1 LKHTKPS
8 IKKPTMKSKLSTL
21 ILALLAIASAAN
33 AALVTG
39 PWIKGA
45 SSAAAPAITNANTAS
60 PTVGDGTTT
69 NNGAQVYLFT
79 SLSTINLTNLGDKVT
94 LTGSVS
100 FIGSASNQ
108 NQVRWG
114 FFDSNGNTGT
124 DDTGWLGYYASHGN
138 NANFAVLGERD
149 TAAPNGAYTSS
160 TGAVNT
166 LNSTAPGTTFAAS
179 PNFGPYSFSLSLQKV
194 ATGLQ
199 INSSIIRDSD
209 SQQYGL
215 FNFIDTTPSVSAFNR
230 VGLYSGS
237 LSQEQTLFSNIDV
250 TFVPE
255 PSTALLGALGLLA
268 LLRRR
273 R

>member
-1 LKHTKPS
+1 
-8 IKKPTMKSKLSTL
+8 MKSKLSSL
-21 ILALLAIASAAN
+21 ILAPLALASAAN

-45 SSAAAPAITNANTAS
+45 SSVAGAITNANSAS

-69 NNGAQVYLFT
+69 NNGTSVYLFS
-79 SLSTINLTNLGDKVT
+79 SLTTINLTNLGDKVT
-94 LTGSVS
+94 VTGSVS
-100 FIGSASNQ
+100 FVGSASNQ
-108 NQVRWG
+108 NQLRWG

-138 NANFAVLGERD
+138 NTNFAVLGERD
-149 TAAPNGAYTSS
+149 TVSPNGAYTSS

-166 LNSTAPGTTFAAS
+166 LNSTAPGVTFAAS
-179 PNFGPYSFSLSLQKV
+179 PNFGPYSFSLSLEKV

-199 INSSIIRDSD
+199 INSSISRVSD

-215 FNFIDTTPSVSAFNR
+215 FNFIDTTPSISAIDR
-230 VGLYSGS
+230 VGLFSGS
-237 LSQEQTLFSNIDV
+237 LSQEQTLFSNINV

-255 PSTALLGALGLLA
+255 PSTALLGAIGLLT